1 MLRCRLPGICLSG
14 APKSG
19 VQIIPLAIKRGSLTR
34 DSERI
39 EGQRAR
45 REQWYGFGELR
56 AYPECRTKSKLQ
68 APGSPARRCGK
79 EVPNGI
85 RRVGDSRALRGG
97 LSYLAYQFQSRG
109 EEKRSDVVQHE
120 VEQAFSLY
128 IGTRAFQAGTPRG
141 VAAARSYETR

>member
-1 MLRCRLPGICLSG
+1 MVTSELKDSAQGESG
-14 APKSG
+14 SMALVSSVLIHK
-19 VQIIPLAIKRGSLTR
+19 A
-34 DSERI
+34 E
-39 EGQRAR
+39 AR
-45 REQWYGFGELR
+45 
-56 AYPECRTKSKLQ
+56 SKLQ
-68 APGSPARRCGK
+68 APGSPTQRCGK

-85 RRVGDSRALRGG
+85 RCVGDSRALRRG